1 MKTQKAV
8 STPAKKQAVALKDLK
23 ITKNPKGGSVSFIPS
38 VSSFLPPAIVPVKGP
53 VKVKLKSLASIL

>member
-23 ITKNPKGGSVSFIPS
+23 TTKNPKGGSI
-38 VSSFLPPAIVPVKGP
+38 SFLPPAIVPVKGP
-53 VKVKLKSLASIL
+53 VKVKLKSLVSVL

>member
-1 MKTQKAV
+1 MKTQKAVSTV

-23 ITKNPKGGSVSFIPS
+23 TKKNPIGGASVLTP
-38 VSSFLPPAIVPVKGP
+38 LAGT